1 MTNGRGAFSNSL
13 AEYSVAAMLH
23 FNKQLPRLAA
33 NKVNA
38 VWDNFVMDTMEG
50 KTVGLVGYGSIG
62 QATAQ
67 MAKAAF
73 GCKIIA
79 LRRQAAAGDPAGVAD
94 EVLGFEERDKL
105 FRECDFVVCSLPKTV
120 RDSPHRQGS
129 SSSFFLAVTSTRPR
143 VRIATETATVNNPPP
158 SIHNKPDTIGFV
170 GKAEISAMKS
180 SAVFISIG
188 RGAAVDED
196 ALAEALAA
204 GRIKGAALDVFAQEP
219 LPPSSPFWR
228 LGNVLLTAHNADY
241 TADYLQLG
249 WDVFEENAALFA
261 KDEELATPVDVQRGY

>member
-1 MTNGRGAFSNSL
+1 MLKDGEAASVKAGDRAGTPLTMTNGRGAFSNSL

-33 NKVNA
+33 NKANV

-62 QATAQ
+62 QATAR

-73 GCKIIA
+73 GCSIVA

-94 EVLGFEERDKL
+94 EVLGFEERDTL

-129 SSSFFLAVTSTRPR
+129 SSFSFFSRRHLVTPARTHSHRNCHRQQPSTSHP
-143 VRIATETATVNNPPP
+143 
-158 SIHNKPDTIGFV
+158 
-170 GKAEISAMKS
+170 
-180 SAVFISIG
+180 
-188 RGAAVDED
+188 
-196 ALAEALAA
+196 
-204 GRIKGAALDVFAQEP
+204 
-219 LPPSSPFWR
+219 
-228 LGNVLLTAHNADY
+228 
-241 TADYLQLG
+241 
-249 WDVFEENAALFA
+249 
-261 KDEELATPVDVQRGY
+261 